1 MATSYEFNI
10 GTQAAMLHPRLVRNR
25 SWPVCQT
32 VSISVWIS
40 WPDRRFLLFRVPSEF
55 FNTLPVKPFCFDH
68 FYQVKNIAVVVL
80 RRVLIMNA
88 LMMTLWMMMV

>member
-1 MATSYEFNI
+1 
-10 GTQAAMLHPRLVRNR
+10 MLHPRLVRNR
-25 SWPVCQT
+25 SWPVYQT

-55 FNTLPVKPFCFDH
+55 FNPLPVKPFSFDH
-68 FYQVKNIAVVVL
+68 FYQFKNIAVVVL
-80 RRVLIMNA
+80 RRMLIMNA